1 MYTCIEMSTLPSMS
15 SKFLSNS
22 FARASDKS
30 KCNHKLNLQSMKI
43 DWEAK
48 QLGHCFKAFA
58 TETIHA
64 ALSLNLRNFKKFK
77 NYKEIAKKLKTN
89 STLK

>member
-1 MYTCIEMSTLPSMS
+1 MSTLPSMS

-43 DWEAK
+43 NWE
-48 QLGHCFKAFA
+48 
-58 TETIHA
+58 TERLHRVPTLFLPQKIRTSKEKKGDFLAISKENLARFRQNHIVIKTI
-64 ALSLNLRNFKKFK
+64 
-77 NYKEIAKKLKTN
+77 
-89 STLK
+89 